1 VNLRWPP
8 RSVRMRLALW
18 YSAAVALV
26 LVVYAAGVYV
36 FVRASLTD
44 ELDRALHDDFEEV
57 EQWLDTGL
65 AGPDP
70 WSAAPGHHDHAAEPA
85 RWMEVWTGRGEVRFR
100 SPGMAQLDAPVR
112 APAEY
117 EYASVV
123 SSSGIGTR
131 TLTGAHTVAGAPFIV
146 RVTRSDGRV
155 RHELNEL
162 LAGLGLG
169 LPIAMVCAGLGGY
182 HLARRALRPVE
193 GMIAQARSIEAD
205 ELRARLQVHNPNDE
219 LGHLATVFNDL
230 LARIEEAF
238 DRLQRFTADASHEL
252 RTPLTAIRSVGEVG
266 LREARD
272 AATYREV
279 IGSMLEEADR
289 LTRLVD
295 SLLFLSRADSATTA
309 VRREP
314 VLLERLAREV
324 TAHLSVLAEERD
336 QSFVHEGGPG
346 VEVEADPVLLREALI
361 NIVDNAIK
369 YGPTGSPIRIRVER
383 TANWGVI
390 AVADRGPGVPAE
402 HLERIFDR
410 FFRVD
415 QSRSRNGGGAG
426 LGLAIAK
433 WAVEIHGGHI
443 ALHTGPGEG
452 AEFRMHL
459 PVSEE

>member
-1 VNLRWPP
+1 
-8 RSVRMRLALW
+8 
-18 YSAAVALV
+18 
-26 LVVYAAGVYV
+26 
-36 FVRASLTD
+36 
-44 ELDRALHDDFEEV
+44 
-57 EQWLDTGL
+57 
-65 AGPDP
+65 
-70 WSAAPGHHDHAAEPA
+70 
-85 RWMEVWTGRGEVRFR
+85 
-100 SPGMAQLDAPVR
+100 
-112 APAEY
+112 
-117 EYASVV
+117 
-123 SSSGIGTR
+123 
-131 TLTGAHTVAGAPFIV
+131 
-146 RVTRSDGRV
+146 
-155 RHELNEL
+155 LNEL

-383 TANWGVI
+383 TGNWGVI